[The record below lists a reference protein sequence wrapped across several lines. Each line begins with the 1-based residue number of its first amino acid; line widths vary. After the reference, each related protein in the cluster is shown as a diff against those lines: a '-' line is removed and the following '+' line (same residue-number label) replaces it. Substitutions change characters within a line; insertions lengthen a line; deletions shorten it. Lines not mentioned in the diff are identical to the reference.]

1 MWLDDQVLACAQ
13 VDLIGAIFD
22 AELALSA
29 AQVIARRDAKAG
41 KQSHMVASSPAA
53 RAALAKPEV
62 WSYACATIT
71 FLCHHC
77 RRSWQL

>member
-1 MWLDDQVLACAQ
+1 MPCNVLCITMLWTCVQVWLDDQVLACAQ

-41 KQSHMVASSPAA
+41 KQSHMVATSPAA

-62 WSYACATIT
+62 
-71 FLCHHC
+71 C
-77 RRSWQL
+77 RA